1 MKRAVKSIIDQKV
14 WRFLLR
20 QSLCVRVGLLMAI
33 TLLFVSCSGQPSGKG
48 KPGQPAVSEAAPVTV
63 ATVVQKDVP
72 VQLRAIGNVEA
83 YSTVSV
89 KSRVAGQ
96 LVGVNFKEGQ
106 EVKKGELIFLIDPR
120 PFQAALQQA
129 QANLSK
135 DIAQMKKTEADARRY
150 ADLFKRGVVSA
161 QDYDQNRT
169 NFEAMKATVKADE
182 AVVENAKVQ
191 LGYCYIY
198 SPIDGR
204 IGKLMVNQGNMVKD
218 NDTVLVVIN
227 QTKPIYVDFS
237 VPQQELPEI
246 KKYMAVEK
254 LKVEAIIPSDRDHKA
269 IGELTFVNNQVDTNT
284 GTILLKGLFPNQ
296 DEALWP
302 GQFVNVVLTLT
313 TQPKAVV
320 VPSAAVQTG
329 QQGKYVFVVKPDL
342 TVESRPVTLGNDLG
356 REVVIAEG
364 LKPGEMVVTEGQLRL
379 APGVKVEI
387 KGGAT
392 ESETQKA
399 QDGGSSLSEM
409 QY

>member
-48 KPGQPAVSEAAPVTV
+48 KPGQSAMSEAAPVTV

-96 LVGVNFKEGQ
+96 LIGVNFKEGQ

-135 DIAQMKKTEADARRY
+135 DIAQMKKAEADARRY

-182 AVVENAKVQ
+182 AAVENAKVQ

-254 LKVEAIIPSDRDHKA
+254 LKVEAIIPSDSDHRA

>member
-48 KPGQPAVSEAAPVTV
+48 KPGQPAMSEAAPVTV

-96 LVGVNFKEGQ
+96 LIGVNFKEGQ

-135 DIAQMKKTEADARRY
+135 DIAQMKKAEADARRY

-182 AVVENAKVQ
+182 AAVENAKVQ

-254 LKVEAIIPSDRDHKA
+254 LKVEAIIPSDSDHRA